1 MAVRLLSSF
10 SRSIVFKV
18 LVVLIVSMTFVVT
31 GSIFIFNSKQTNLML
46 EWSFN
51 NNEALL
57 SQIANVSSGEMKQFG
72 DRLTL
77 LAKTSEIQSM
87 NPTIA
92 AGYLKSF
99 NISSLFISGETV
111 MLYDKDDNFICDNSM
126 VGLPTELPYPID
138 FSRITPHRPYITPWF
153 REEKDAPPRRI
164 FGINISNR
172 ITGDGSLIAN
182 FSLRRLWTSF
192 PNYKIGK
199 SGFLVAVNGQGEIL
213 YHPDLKRWLS
223 DSHKIS
229 ELGIK
234 DVDPRNYNV

>member
-18 LVVLIVSMTFVVT
+18 LVVLIVSMTCVVT

-92 AGYLKSF
+92 AG
-99 NISSLFISGETV
+99 
-111 MLYDKDDNFICDNSM
+111 
-126 VGLPTELPYPID
+126 
-138 FSRITPHRPYITPWF
+138 
-153 REEKDAPPRRI
+153 
-164 FGINISNR
+164 
-172 ITGDGSLIAN
+172 
-182 FSLRRLWTSF
+182 
-192 PNYKIGK
+192 
-199 SGFLVAVNGQGEIL
+199 
-213 YHPDLKRWLS
+213 
-223 DSHKIS
+223 
-229 ELGIK
+229 
-234 DVDPRNYNV
+234 